1 MKKREIL
8 WSAIGAGCCIGIA
21 GYINLQIE
29 NPYIGALLFSL
40 GLLVICMYSLHLF
53 TGKIGYFF
61 DNKSINTGIDLG
73 IILIGNII
81 GCGLIS
87 LLSKYSLSE
96 NAILKVHILVMN
108 KYSSSLISSLI
119 QSFLC
124 GILMF
129 FAVDIYKTKKTPLG
143 IFICVSG
150 FILSKMEHSIANSYY
165 IITEA
170 LINTTNCNFH
180 YLITYI
186 LGNTIGGLFGYILL
200 KRKRS

>member
-21 GYINLQIE
+21 GFMNLQIE
-29 NPYIGALLFSL
+29 NSYIGALLFSL

-53 TGKIGYFF
+53 TGKVGYFL
-61 DNKSINTGIDLG
+61 DNRSINTGIDLV
-73 IILIGNII
+73 IILMGNII

-96 NAILKVHILVMN
+96 NAILKVHTFIMN
-108 KYSSSLISSLI
+108 RYSSSLISALI

-165 IITEA
+165 IITET
-170 LINTTNCNFH
+170 LINNTNCNFI

-186 LGNTIGGLFGYILL
+186 VGNTIGGLFGYILL
-200 KRKRS
+200 KMKRS